1 MLVVIH
7 NNLMRIWN
15 EGNIKSTA
23 CTMIKS
29 AMMVLT
35 LSVLADVRM
44 VPERDYF
51 WHLKRCKNDVLYL
64 LDIIIS
70 DEADLP

>member
-1 MLVVIH
+1 MVTQI
-7 NNLMRIWN
+7 NLIRIWN

-23 CTMIKS
+23 CTVIKS
-29 AMMVLT
+29 AMVVST
-35 LSVLADVRM
+35 LSVLGDVRM

-51 WHLKRCKNDVLYL
+51 WHLKHCKNDVLHL

-70 DEADLP
+70 DNADLPWL